1 MKHSN
6 DSSKPELKKF
16 WKDIWR
22 LSKPFRTKHYLIIFF
37 WICMIML
44 VAIHTKIYQLFIDSI
59 VYGDNKILE
68 YGILLLVF
76 SIILSFLN
84 FYSEYILNTTQYYA
98 IGGLWKE
105 LFIVSL
111 NRKYSEIS
119 KGEVSRDMVKI
130 LSDTEIV
137 GTSLGVLIPSTVVNI
152 VRFTGYCIILFSL
165 SRHLSL
171 VVLVSVIPYYLFY
184 RKFSP
189 KLISSSREERVQF
202 EKLFSELREKIQGA
216 ATIKKLGK
224 ESYFSKMFSNKVG
237 EWFVSMSKLIWN
249 QKKYFFSYSA
259 VSSVMPIA
267 ILIVGGYMIY
277 VKMLSIT
284 IGTLLAFVRLCGG
297 IYEPLS
303 NLSNNLSAISR
314 VIPPLERIQN
324 ILSLRHT
331 EDVSQKLVLEKFNS
345 IEYNNV
351 TLGYDNTQILTINYL
366 EIRKRDRILIKGQSG
381 SGKSTLVLSMVGL
394 LKPLRGKILLNGI
407 SVEQYDLRSV
417 LSKVAIVGS
426 EEMLFTGTVKE
437 NILLGEIYLENKL
450 DKVLKLCQIDDLAPD
465 TSVSSGGMNISHGQ
479 RQRVALARALIREP
493 DVLIL
498 DEALSGVDRD
508 REKKILKGILSEF
521 PDITI
526 IYISHRDA
534 PFDFASKIVTIN
546 NGQAMFK

>member
-1 MKHSN
+1 
-6 DSSKPELKKF
+6 
-16 WKDIWR
+16 
-22 LSKPFRTKHYLIIFF
+22 
-37 WICMIML
+37 
-44 VAIHTKIYQLFIDSI
+44 
-59 VYGDNKILE
+59 
-68 YGILLLVF
+68 
-76 SIILSFLN
+76 
-84 FYSEYILNTTQYYA
+84 
-98 IGGLWKE
+98 
-105 LFIVSL
+105 
-111 NRKYSEIS
+111 
-119 KGEVSRDMVKI
+119 
-130 LSDTEIV
+130 
-137 GTSLGVLIPSTVVNI
+137 
-152 VRFTGYCIILFSL
+152 
-165 SRHLSL
+165 
-171 VVLVSVIPYYLFY
+171 
-184 RKFSP
+184 
-189 KLISSSREERVQF
+189 
-202 EKLFSELREKIQGA
+202 
-216 ATIKKLGK
+216 
-224 ESYFSKMFSNKVG
+224 
-237 EWFVSMSKLIWN
+237 
-249 QKKYFFSYSA
+249 
-259 VSSVMPIA
+259 MPIA